1 MTDFLLPDFTFK
13 LFFKFFFKKGLCH
26 LVYRFFFVVCTHITT
41 TQMLHDQRIWLLI
54 SLKIS
59 GEATKEELEELE
71 VLLKQNPELA
81 ATVDDLQRLWK
92 KSHKVVTEETEDA
105 FARHA
110 QRLNKIMSPVVIEPE
125 RKIKVKAVLYKFW
138 WAAAAACVFI
148 IWFFARSSEGNPS
161 KAIDNTVSTKAGY
174 KASINL
180 PDGSKVWLNGDSKI
194 TYAGDLKGKTREIF
208 LSGEAFFDIAKDK
221 TRPFIIHT
229 RTINLKV
236 LGTAFNV
243 RSYENDKET
252 ETALVHG
259 SIEVTLLSNPDKKII
274 LKPGEKLLV
283 KNSSPF
289 DSLSKDKKAEVSD
302 EDAPIAVLAKMRYYG
317 NDSSIV
323 ETSWTKNRL
332 VFYDER
338 LDKIALNLERWF
350 NVSVTIKDEQLKK
363 GKYTATIEEGDK
375 LNEVLEA
382 LKATEGF
389 HYSIN
394 NKAVIISR

>member
-1 MTDFLLPDFTFK
+1 
-13 LFFKFFFKKGLCH
+13 
-26 LVYRFFFVVCTHITT
+26 
-41 TQMLHDQRIWLLI
+41 MLQDQRIWLLI

-59 GEATKEELEELE
+59 GEATQAELEELE
-71 VLLKQNPELA
+71 QLLKQNPELA
-81 ATVDDLQRLWK
+81 ATVDDLQRLWI
-92 KSHKVVTEETEDA
+92 KSQKEVSEKTEDA
-105 FARHA
+105 FARHF
-110 QRLNKIMSPVVIEPE
+110 QRLNKMMPSGISEPE
-125 RKIKVKAVLYKFW
+125 QKTEENAVSQNIATKKFYRFW
-138 WAAAAACVFI
+138 WAAAAAVVFI
-148 IWFFARSSEGNPS
+148 IWFFARSSEGNSS
-161 KAIDNTVSTKAGY
+161 KAIENTVSTNAGY
-174 KASINL
+174 KARINL

-194 TYAGDLKGKTREIF
+194 TYAGDLKGKTREVF
-208 LSGEAFFDIAKDK
+208 LSGEAYFDIAKDK

-259 SIEVTLLSNPDKKII
+259 SIEVTLRNSPDKKII

-283 KNSSPF
+283 KNSSII
-289 DSLSKDKKAEVSD
+289 DTLLKDKKAEVSD

-332 VFYDER
+332 VFYNER

-350 NVSVTIKDEQLKK
+350 NVSVTIKNEQLKK

-375 LNEVLEA
+375 LHEVLEA
-382 LKATEGF
+382 LKAAEGF